1 MKKEIVNNA
10 SLLFLQYGC
19 KNVTMDDIAIQMSI
33 SKKTIYTY
41 FKNKTDLVRAGVF
54 KIFKDVN
61 SRVLSVQKKTKNPI
75 ISLYEIKKVAFEF
88 LNKDNGSQR
97 YQLQKYYP
105 KIFAEIKKK
114 EFETMLGNFE
124 DNLMEGIRMGFFR
137 KSIDPKF
144 LSRIYINGLQGVR
157 NVELFSPDRYKI
169 LDLLESYIDYHLRA
183 IVTKK
188 GLAFLEKNK
197 LRIDNED

>member
-1 MKKEIVNNA
+1 MKKEIINIA
-10 SLLFLQYGC
+10 SFLFLQYGC
-19 KNVTMDDIAIQMSI
+19 KNVTMDDIANEMSI
-33 SKKTIYTY
+33 SKKTIYTH
-41 FKNKTDLVRAGVF
+41 FKNKTDLVKAGVF

-61 SRVLSVQKKTKNPI
+61 SRVSSVQKKTRNPI

-88 LNKDNGSQR
+88 LNKDNESQR

-124 DNLMEGIRMGFFR
+124 NNLTEGIKMGFFR
-137 KSIDPKF
+137 KSISPKF
-144 LSRIYINGLQGVR
+144 LSRIYVNGLQGVR
-157 NVELFSPDRYKI
+157 NIELFPPKDFKI
-169 LDLLESYIDYHLRA
+169 LDLLESYIDYHLRS

-197 LRIDNED
+197 LRIKDEN

>member
-1 MKKEIVNNA
+1 MKKEIINNA
-10 SLLFLQYGC
+10 SNLFLQYGC
-19 KNVTMDDIAIQMSI
+19 KNVTMDDIANEMSI
-33 SKKTIYTY
+33 SKKTIYTH

-61 SRVLSVQKKTKNPI
+61 SIVSKVQRNNSNPI
-75 ISLYEIKKVAFEF
+75 ISLYEIKKVAFQF
-88 LNKDNGSQR
+88 LNKDNESQR

-114 EFETMLGNFE
+114 EFETMLVNFE
-124 DNLMEGIRMGFFR
+124 NNLKEGIKMGFFR
-137 KSIDPKF
+137 KSINPEF

-157 NVELFSPDRYKI
+157 NIELFPPKNFKI
-169 LDLLESYIDYHLRA
+169 LHLLESYIDYHLRA

-197 LRIDNED
+197 LRIKDEN